1 MFTEVIKTTMKE
13 FAEAVRD
20 AVEASLGEEYQ
31 VQINDVVRNNDMHLT
46 GLVIYNGISNMAPN
60 IYLENYFSHYQEGMT
75 MDEIS
80 QDIIRTYEKYRV
92 SENFDTTIF
101 FDFNRVKDRIC
112 YKLVN
117 AKRNQ
122 ERLADTP
129 CMEFYDLVL
138 VPYILI
144 AMDENGIQSCLVKDY
159 MLGVWDVSKETL
171 FDLAKQNTQRLF
183 CSRVESLKNVIMGI
197 MKLEMSDEEA
207 DEFYEMS
214 EDVGEAVPMYVCT
227 NSSKMYGAGTIFY
240 DGLLK
245 DFADRI
251 GSDFYILP
259 SSIHETLFIPA
270 SAGMDV
276 ELLKEMVRD
285 VNHTEVLP
293 NEILSDNVYYYDRN
307 SDHVEIR

>member
-1 MFTEVIKTTMKE
+1 MVTETIKTTMKE

-197 MKLEMSDEEA
+197 MKPEMSDEEA

-214 EDVGEAVPMYVCT
+214 EDVEEAVPMYVCM

>member
-1 MFTEVIKTTMKE
+1 MVTETIKTTMKE

-144 AMDENGIQSCLVKDY
+144 AMDENGIQSCQVKDY

-197 MKLEMSDEEA
+197 MKPEMSDEEA

-214 EDVGEAVPMYVCT
+214 EDVEEAVPMYVCT

-270 SAGMDV
+270 SAGLDV